1 MLHLVSQ
8 VTSHVQAALLHL
20 CKFIDFITFKLLPWL
35 RLGVVLWFYAVKFPA
50 IWLYGML
57 QLLLDL
63 FSYSYF
69 PPFSWYSNNNI
80 TYLTSDDTFSIVA
93 IALVRI
99 TDNLI
104 WTSVLSN
111 SCACR
116 YNNNYNNIYIILL
129 WCQDELFQRAKI
141 FKINLSTRCLHCGLW
156 HFPYFQITF
165 KYFQYWT
172 FPTFNG
178 CSERC
183 CWGTI
188 L

>member
-1 MLHLVSQ
+1 
-8 VTSHVQAALLHL
+8 
-20 CKFIDFITFKLLPWL
+20 
-35 RLGVVLWFYAVKFPA
+35 
-50 IWLYGML
+50 ML
-57 QLLLDL
+57 QLLLNL

-69 PPFSWYSNNNI
+69 PPFSWYSNNNNI

-141 FKINLSTRCLHCGLW
+141 FKSIYQPDVYTVACG
-156 HFPYFQITF
+156 
-165 KYFQYWT
+165 T
-172 FPTFNG
+172 FPTFRSHLNAFNIELFLLLMG
-178 CSERC
+178 VAKGVVETLYYIVMLPS
-183 CWGTI
+183 I
-188 L
+188 S